1 MATFWQ
7 DMKNQKPLED
17 YQVNSLL
24 KAVMAGLFFERNG
37 F

>member
-7 DMKNQKPLED
+7 NMKDQREIAD